1 MQFQISIRLNTNK
14 SVPSIQALKWQYNI
28 AMGASPSNNER
39 TKLYLPYNIIIPR
52 QKYYSGRLFHLLI
65 VATPLFAHQ

>member
-1 MQFQISIRLNTNK
+1 
-14 SVPSIQALKWQYNI
+14 
-28 AMGASPSNNER
+28 MGASPSNNER
-39 TKLYLPYNIIIPR
+39 AKPYFLYKIIPR